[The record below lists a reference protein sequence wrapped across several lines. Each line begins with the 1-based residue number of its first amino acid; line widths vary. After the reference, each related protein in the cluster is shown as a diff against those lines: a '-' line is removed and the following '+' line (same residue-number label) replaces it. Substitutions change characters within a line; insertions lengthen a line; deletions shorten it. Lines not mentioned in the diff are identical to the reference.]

1 MQNIIK
7 LLNTLNFVKFN
18 DVCFAW
24 AIDVE
29 QIHF

>member
-1 MQNIIK
+1 MRNIIK

-18 DVCFAW
+18 DVSFAW
-24 AIDVE
+24 VIDVE